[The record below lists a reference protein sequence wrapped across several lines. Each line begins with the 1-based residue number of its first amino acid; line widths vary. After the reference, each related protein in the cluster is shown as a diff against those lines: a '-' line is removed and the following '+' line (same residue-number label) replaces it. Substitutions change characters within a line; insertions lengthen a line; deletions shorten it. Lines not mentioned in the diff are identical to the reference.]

1 MFQSLEIFEL
11 ATARARH
18 ASERQTLVARNVA
31 NADTPGY
38 RAQALPSFE
47 EAFRAS
53 SPNGHAQL
61 DLARRIDAPG
71 PASPNGNTVSL
82 ELEMVRGVDAQR
94 SHSRALMV
102 YQSAMNVLR
111 TSLGR

>member
-1 MFQSLEIFEL
+1 MLDQPQIMRL
-11 ATARARH
+11 AQAMAQN
-18 ASERQTLVARNVA
+18 AVARQALLAQNMA

-38 RAQALPSFE
+38 RAQDLPSFE

-53 SPNGHAQL
+53 SPNGPAQL